1 LQFRDRPGQRAS
13 RPTLR
18 VLPPAPAARAEPLSR
33 ASYAAMLI
41 AAIGIGV
48 LVRATIVLSSDFP
61 LNDGGMFFAMVRD
74 LQASHYALPAVTTYN
89 SSDIPFAYPPLGLY
103 VAGFIDDFT
112 PVSLLTVFRF
122 LPMIVSSL
130 TLVAFFAFA
139 RRILESR
146 AAVVTAVFVFGLL
159 PATFQWMIMGGGL
172 TRSFGFL
179 FAILALGQI
188 HAMYTGRSLRRVP
201 LVTLLTSLVVL
212 SHIEMAWF
220 TAFVSAL
227 MFVAYG
233 RSRSG
238 VLSSLIVAALTLLL
252 TSPWWA
258 TVLHQHGVAPFVASL
273 HSGVAWR
280 DPIFLLIRFDATVE
294 PLFALVAA
302 LSLLG
307 IFACLARRQYLL
319 PCWVVAAAVLDP
331 RAFPT
336 SASMPLALLTAIS
349 VHDVL
354 LPLLAQR
361 GRLSLASYGLR
372 SPDALLRGA
381 APAWL
386 AGAAFALG
394 ICYLTLSALVN
405 SPELLTGMKSDERN
419 AMQWVATNTAPNS
432 RFVILSTDGWE
443 ADHTS
448 EWFPALAARK
458 SVATVQG
465 SEWITGAG
473 SFTRQQEAFV
483 SLQECA
489 NLAPDCLDAWSAS
502 TGKAFDYVYI
512 TTIPRRIVKQQ
523 AKEPCCAALR
533 AALREDPR
541 YSVVYD
547 SSAATIFRRRS

>member
-41 AAIGIGV
+41 AAIGLGV

-61 LNDGGMFFAMVRD
+61 LNDGGMFFAMVRG
-74 LQASHYALPAVTTYN
+74 LQASHYALPSVTTYN

-112 PVSLLTVFRF
+112 PISLLTVFRF

-130 TLVAFFAFA
+130 TLAAFFAFA

-159 PATFQWMIMGGGL
+159 PAAMQWMIMGGGL

-179 FAILALGQI
+179 FAILAIGQI
-188 HAMYTGRSLRRVP
+188 HAMYTSRSPWRVP
-201 LVTLLTSLVVL
+201 VVTLLASLTVV

-227 MFVAYG
+227 MFAAYG
-233 RSRSG
+233 RNRSG
-238 VLSSLIVAALTLLL
+238 VLSSVVVAGGTLLL

-258 TVLHQHGVAPFVASL
+258 TILHQHGMAPFVASL

-280 DPIFLLIRFDATVE
+280 DPIYLLIRFDATAE
-294 PLFALVAA
+294 PLFAIVAA
-302 LSLLG
+302 LGLLG
-307 IFACLARRQYLL
+307 MFICVARRQYLL
-319 PCWVVAAAVLDP
+319 PSWVVAAAVLDP

-336 SASMPLALLTAIS
+336 SASMPLALLAAIS

-361 GRLSLASYGLR
+361 GRLSLASYGR
-372 SPDALLRGA
+372 PDPDAPLRGG
-381 APAWL
+381 APPWL

-405 SPELLTGMKSDERN
+405 SPALLTGMKSDERD
-419 AMQWVATNTAPNS
+419 AMHWVATNTDPGS
-432 RFVILSTDGWE
+432 RFAIVSADGWSV
-443 ADHTS
+443 DRTS

-473 SFTRQQEAFV
+473 SFARQQEDFL
-483 SLQECA
+483 SLQKCA

-502 TGKAFDYVYI
+502 TGKSFDYVYI
-512 TTIPRRIVKQQ
+512 TKIPPRIVKQ
-523 AKEPCCAALR
+523 AKDPCCGALR

-547 SSAATIFRRRS
+547 SSAATIFQRRP